1 MEQFLNDLQE
11 LFAMRAQANETTRP
25 VIDRSIIA
33 MIEKF
38 AGTVKL
44 RYYYHDP
51 PQETEHP
58 PCWWTI
64 QPTCGGIPMN
74 HCKGEKKQEQK

>member
-38 AGTVKL
+38 AGRAGL
-44 RYYYHDP
+44 HYYLKDP
-51 PQETEHP
+51 LQKSENP

-64 QPTCGGIPMN
+64 QPMSDGITVN
-74 HCKGEKKQEQK
+74 SCKGEGET